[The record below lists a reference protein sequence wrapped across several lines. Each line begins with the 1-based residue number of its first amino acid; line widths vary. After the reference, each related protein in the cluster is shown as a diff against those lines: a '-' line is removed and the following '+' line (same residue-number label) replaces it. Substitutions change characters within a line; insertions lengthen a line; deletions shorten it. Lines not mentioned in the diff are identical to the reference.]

1 MLLELEKENKMELV
15 AFLGTDKETW
25 GQVTALINRQEWEK
39 IIIVKNKNAEAFSAS
54 KDFELIEI
62 NAEKPLLELKKE
74 IMDKLKGRLNE
85 FEAAL
90 SIASGNGKEHM
101 ALISALLSMP
111 MGIRLVVFTKEGVEF
126 IN

>member
-1 MLLELEKENKMELV
+1 MELV
-15 AFLGTDKETW
+15 AFLGNDKENW
-25 GQVTALINRQEWEK
+25 GQIVALINRAEWDK
-39 IIIVKNKNAEAFSAS
+39 IILVKNKNAEGFTAS
-54 KDFELIEI
+54 KNYEI
-62 NAEKPLLELKKE
+62 IDVNSERPLVELKNE
-74 IMDKLKGRLNE
+74 IMNKLREKLSG

-111 MGIRLVVFTKEGVEF
+111 MGIRLVVFTKEGVEY

>member
-1 MLLELEKENKMELV
+1 MELV

-25 GQVTALINRQEWEK
+25 GQITALVNRFEWEK
-39 IIIVKNKNAEAFSAS
+39 IILVKNKNCEDIAFS
-54 KDFELIEI
+54 KECEI
-62 NAEKPLLELKKE
+62 VSVNCEKPMLELKKE
-74 IMDKLKGRLNE
+74 IMDKLKGKLSE

-101 ALISALLSMP
+101 ALISALLSIP
-111 MGIRLVVFTKEGVEF
+111 VGIRLVVFTKEGVEF